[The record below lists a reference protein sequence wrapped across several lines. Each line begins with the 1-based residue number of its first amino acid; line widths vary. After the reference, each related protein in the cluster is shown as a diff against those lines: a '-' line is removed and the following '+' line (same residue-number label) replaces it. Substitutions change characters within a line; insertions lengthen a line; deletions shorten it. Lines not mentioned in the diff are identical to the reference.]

1 MGVRTSGQEPLWIH
15 SRPRCP
21 VVTRVPAV
29 NAVRA
34 GKPAYLICLAEGGH
48 VDLLCA
54 IASLSLSQTELVLHL
69 VPLSK
74 INYLDYE
81 TQFELKYHTVK
92 YSLENKN

>member
-1 MGVRTSGQEPLWIH
+1 MGVRTSGQEPLCIH
-15 SRPRCP
+15 SRPTCP
-21 VVTRVPAV
+21 VATRVPAV

-34 GKPAYLICLAEGGH
+34 GKPAHLICLAEGGH
-48 VDLLCA
+48 VDLLVPLP
-54 IASLSLSQTELVLHL
+54 LSLSQTELVSHL
-69 VPLSK
+69 VQLST

>member
-1 MGVRTSGQEPLWIH
+1 MA
-15 SRPRCP
+15 
-21 VVTRVPAV
+21 TRVPAV

-48 VDLLCA
+48 MLIFSCHF
-54 IASLSLSQTELVLHL
+54 ASLSLSQTELVSHL
-69 VPLSK
+69 VQLST